1 MISTV
6 HIRRPGAIDHLWYK
20 VTRLSAMHV
29 CFEMHVCAT
38 ARRSFQLFLRGFVLN
53 VGSLLWTSA
62 LSVKVWIIVSLINN
76 FINKLVI
83 KLKFEDSILLVKIL
97 FSVILEQVMRKEM
110 SSFLLL
116 TIYIHSRPLR
126 SLHVSMVGNIWIY
139 ELIRNNTVKIR
150 NNDRSLIHQ
159 IYQVW
164 SVIIV

>member
-1 MISTV
+1 MV
-6 HIRRPGAIDHLWYK
+6 HIRSLGAIDHLWYK
-20 VTRLSAMHV
+20 VTWLLTMNV
-29 CFEMHVCAT
+29 CLEMHVCVT
-38 ARRSFQLFLRGFVLN
+38 SRRSFQLFLRRFVLN

-62 LSVKVWIIVSLINN
+62 LSVKVWIIVSLIKN

-97 FSVILEQVMRKEM
+97 FSVILEQVIRKEM

-126 SLHVSMVGNIWIY
+126 SLHVSMVWNIWIY